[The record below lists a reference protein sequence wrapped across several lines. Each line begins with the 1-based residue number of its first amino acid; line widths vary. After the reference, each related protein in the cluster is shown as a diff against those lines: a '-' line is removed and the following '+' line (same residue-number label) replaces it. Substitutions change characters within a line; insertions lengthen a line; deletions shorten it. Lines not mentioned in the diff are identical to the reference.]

1 MDERAIPRDERAIP
15 DVYCDGVGVQVTP
28 FGLILNLT
36 QAPPTPGTTQQPKT
50 TAYVRMSLEHAKVM
64 TIMLRKILKQHE
76 DQQGSAIVLH
86 PQIYTQMGISRQEDW

>member
-15 DVYCDGVGVQVTP
+15 DVYCDGMQIQVNP

-36 QAPPTPGTTQQPKT
+36 QASPTPGTQQPKSV
-50 TAYVRMSLEHAKVM
+50 AYVRMSLEHAKVLA
-64 TIMLRKILKQHE
+64 IMLRRALKQHE
-76 DQQGSAIVLH
+76 EQQTSPIALH